1 MRFTPRPFSERSAN
15 WLAQSGVHPLLAKLY
30 AARGIENPKLLS
42 LDLKELIPPKE
53 LKNCL
58 STASILADILL
69 QKRPLLE
76 SKLLGVNSRCR
87 GAAVGK
93 SIMAI
98 SSKCPATKAADN

>member
-53 LKNCL
+53 LKN
-58 STASILADILL
+58 
-69 QKRPLLE
+69 
-76 SKLLGVNSRCR
+76 
-87 GAAVGK
+87 
-93 SIMAI
+93 
-98 SSKCPATKAADN
+98 